1 VTVDANFWSS
11 LVDLNKAADALIAR
25 AKARIEPSQPVSR
38 EITTHASIE
47 VRFDNLPVT
56 YTVAPPGVAPTPNS
70 DALWGNN
77 VKRGIWTNGASRL
90 YLRELAFERYF
101 VDSDNKRLV
110 APGSGIIGVG
120 SALNT
125 LPPYYRWN
133 FQTSITQKQYAD
145 KRVSMFAGGR
155 PEAGNHLAFRD
166 PLVIEPMETFTFEV
180 ELLSYGAEGSPLF
193 IGQLPSY
200 VVALHLAGYREG
212 M

>member
-1 VTVDANFWSS
+1 MTVDANFWSS
-11 LVDLNKAADALIAR
+11 LVELNKAADSLIAK
-25 AKARIEPSQPVSR
+25 AKQRIEPSEPLSR
-38 EITTHASIE
+38 EISTHASIE
-47 VRFDNLPVT
+47 VRFDNLPQT
-56 YTVAPPGVAPTPNS
+56 YTLPPFGVTPTPNS

-77 VKRGIWTNGASRL
+77 VKKGIWTNGASRL

-101 VDSDNKRLV
+101 VDENNVRYV
-110 APGSGIIGVG
+110 APRSQINV
-120 SALNT
+120 

-155 PEAGNHLAFRD
+155 PEAGNHLSFRD

-180 ELLSYGAEGSPLF
+180 ELLSYGVDGVSFVPSGSF
-193 IGQLPSY
+193 
-200 VVALHLAGYREG
+200 VVALYLAGYREG